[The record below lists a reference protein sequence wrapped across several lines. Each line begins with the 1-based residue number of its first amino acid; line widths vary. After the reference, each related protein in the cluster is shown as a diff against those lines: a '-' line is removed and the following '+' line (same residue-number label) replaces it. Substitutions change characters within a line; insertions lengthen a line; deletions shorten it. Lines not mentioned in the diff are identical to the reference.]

1 MEQTTVSLI
10 EEWAANKGI
19 LAKATPKDQFVKM
32 AEELGEIAGCLAK
45 GSPVEDLELEIG
57 DLGVTA
63 IILATLKGTDFDTC
77 LERAYAKISKRN
89 GKMVDGVFIK
99 EGD

>member
-1 MEQTTVSLI
+1 MTTSEQI
-10 EEWAANKGI
+10 ADWAAHKGI
-19 LAKATPKDQFVKM
+19 LARATPRDQFVKM
-32 AEELGEIAGCLAK
+32 VEEIGEIAECLAK
-45 GSPVEDLELEIG
+45 QKMGDIKLEIG

-63 IILATLKGTDFDTC
+63 IILAELCGYGFEEC
-77 LERAYAKISKRN
+77 LSAAYSKISKRE